1 MQIHFFP
8 VCSSVLP
15 TLHSKRHTPNPTLQ
29 ILHPQSCEQGADL
42 FDSGAETLTALN
54 FAICTPQ
61 MLHTKRYNPSPTPQ
75 IPTPKLSHPNS
86 YTPKP

>member
-1 MQIHFFP
+1 MYSQPYIP
-8 VCSSVLP
+8 NA
-15 TLHSKRHTPNPTLQ
+15 TPQ

-61 MLHTKRYNPSPTPQ
+61 MLHTKRYNPSPTLKLHT
-75 IPTPKLSHPNS
+75 PTP
-86 YTPKP
+86 TPPSLEHRADLFDFVAEGLTALNAV